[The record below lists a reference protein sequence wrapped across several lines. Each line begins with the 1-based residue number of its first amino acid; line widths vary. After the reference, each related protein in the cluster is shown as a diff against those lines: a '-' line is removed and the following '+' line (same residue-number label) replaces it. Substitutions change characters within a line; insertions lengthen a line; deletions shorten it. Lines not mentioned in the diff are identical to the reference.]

1 MPPPE
6 PTPSPL
12 AVTMLSLAVDQVA
25 GQVVDALRRRS
36 IRSVLLKGASFAR
49 WLYDD
54 GQARYYADVDLL
66 VAPDQLDHAG
76 TVLSE
81 LGYARRYTGG
91 AAGEQADHA
100 DNWDRPGS
108 PSIDLHHI
116 LSARVGVSPERCW
129 TVIAAHTRPAT
140 VGGVAAEV
148 LAPAALALH
157 VALHAESGRQKTID
171 DLSRALARLDLADW
185 RAALELAETLDALPG
200 FGVGLRQLPHGEEMA
215 ERLGVPGDTSVE
227 LFLQASS
234 TAVLA
239 RPFEQV
245 AAARGLRA
253 KAAVVGRELVP
264 TPSFIR
270 VWFAPARRSRLGLVV
285 GYLYR
290 LVWVPWKAPQGLRS
304 WMRAR
309 RAVAA
314 GSNRASTS

>member
-1 MPPPE
+1 MA
-6 PTPSPL
+6 TPQPATNPL

-25 GQVVDALRRRS
+25 GQAVDALSRRG

-66 VAPDQLDHAG
+66 VAPERFGAAG
-76 TVLSE
+76 EVLAG
-81 LGYARRYTGG
+81 LGYAPRYRGG

-108 PSIDLHHI
+108 PSIDLHKI
-116 LSARVGVSPERCW
+116 LSAKVGVSPERCW
-129 TVIAAHTRPAT
+129 AVVTAHTRPAT

-148 LAPAALALH
+148 LAPAVLALH
-157 VALHAESGRQKTID
+157 VALHAESGRRKTID
-171 DLSRALARLDLADW
+171 DLGRALARLDEDEW
-185 RAALELAETLDALPG
+185 RAALEIAEELDALPG
-200 FGVGLRQLPHGEEMA
+200 FGVGLRLLPEGREMGG
-215 ERLGVPGDTSVE
+215 RLGVPMDTSVE

-245 AAARGLRA
+245 AAARGLWA
-253 KAAVVGRELVP
+253 KAALVGRELVP

-270 VWFAPARRSRLGLVV
+270 LWFPPARRSRLGLVA

-304 WMRAR
+304 WWRAR

-314 GSNRASTS
+314 SSKHPR

>member
-1 MPPPE
+1 MTSPE
-6 PTPSPL
+6 PASSPL

-25 GQVVDALRRRS
+25 GQVVDAFRRRG

-66 VAPDQLDHAG
+66 VAPDHVDAAG
-76 TVLSE
+76 TVLTE

-91 AAGEQADHA
+91 AVGEQADHA

-108 PSIDLHHI
+108 PSVDLHKI
-116 LSARVGVSPERCW
+116 VSARIGVTPERCW
-129 TVIAAHTRPAT
+129 EVIADHTRAAT

-148 LAPAALALH
+148 LSPAAMALH
-157 VALHAESGRQKTID
+157 VALHAESGRHKTID
-171 DLSRALARLDLADW
+171 DLRRALARLDQAEW
-185 RAALELAETLDALPG
+185 RAALELAETLEAVPG
-200 FGVGLRQLPHGEEMA
+200 FGVGLRLLSEGEELA
-215 ERLGVPGDTSVE
+215 QRLGVPETTSVE

-239 RPFEQV
+239 RPFEAL
-245 AAARGLRA
+245 AAAPGLRA

-270 VWFAPARRSRLGLVV
+270 LWFAPARRSPWGLAA

-290 LVWVPWKAPQGLRS
+290 LVWVPWHAPRGLRS
-304 WMRAR
+304 WWRAR
-309 RAVAA
+309 RAVAGERKGA
-314 GSNRASTS
+314 GP